1 MNATETNAVKAI
13 RAVLRNYTGF
23 SGRAAR
29 PEYWWFAAFTF
40 TAGLALMIID
50 LVTGTG
56 GLWTLFTLGTFL
68 PSLAVT
74 FRRLHDT
81 GRAAWWLLI
90 VLIPFLGPVVL
101 VVRAATAGDPGPNK
115 YGLAPVRT

>member
-1 MNATETNAVKAI
+1 MNATEANAVKAV

-23 SGRAAR
+23 SGRATR
-29 PEYWWFAAFTF
+29 PEYWWFVAFTF
-40 TAGLALMIID
+40 TAGVALMIID

-90 VLIPFLGPVVL
+90 VLVPFLGPVIL
-101 VVRAATAGDPGPNK
+101 VVWAATAGDPGPNK
-115 YGLAPVRT
+115 YGLAPART

>member
-1 MNATETNAVKAI
+1 
-13 RAVLRNYTGF
+13 
-23 SGRAAR
+23 
-29 PEYWWFAAFTF
+29 
-40 TAGLALMIID
+40 MIID

-90 VLIPFLGPVVL
+90 VLVPFLGPVIL
-101 VVRAATAGDPGPNK
+101 VVWAATAGDPGPNK
-115 YGLAPVRT
+115 YGLAPART